1 MAREQSNSLVGRAHE
16 LGVLKELD
24 GSLILR
30 GSAGVGKSALLDAVA
45 TDARAS
51 GTRVLRAAGVQAE
64 TDFAYAGLHQLLH
77 PLLGRAAEME
87 PAHRATLTAVL
98 GGIPERAPSV
108 MALGVAVLDLLSLAG
123 AETPLLLIVDD
134 GQWFDVPSV
143 QVCAFVARRLD
154 ELPIRLVVA
163 VRDTEPSGFDDAGF
177 TDLVVAPLSP
187 EDAAQLLDERFPG
200 LSADARRQTLE
211 YADGNPLAL
220 VELPA
225 NRQGNTE
232 GTLSLPRRLEQI
244 FADRIRAL
252 PDEERRELL
261 LMALD
266 GAGRHQD
273 HGPHYTPETTTAARA
288 AGLLDDSELHDS
300 EPAFRHPLVGSA
312 VVQTASPNE
321 RRAAHAALAGRYAAD
336 LERRAVHRA
345 AAAVDPDPEI
355 AEELERAARSA
366 VRRGGATTAVHWLT
380 RAAELHP
387 RPKERARLLADAAY
401 VAGQAGLLERAEIL
415 VAAADQAGGRVSSPD
430 AVLTAAYIALY
441 RHGDVAMHSVVAGV
455 LRARHAQLDDVML
468 TRLVN
473 LLLALSLF
481 AADPAAWVVTVEVTE
496 KVHGRLPPT
505 TLLCRDA
512 WSDVV
517 RRGAPIKDRL
527 REAVTDFAEPW
538 DLMRLGVAAF
548 WADILAEFRP
558 YLRRT
563 AERERDSGAASSL
576 MTILQLVMFD
586 GIAAG
591 RWDEAVRVGEQ
602 GLALTEEHGYD
613 LFGHQFRVFLGIV
626 AAQRGDTARAAEL
639 QAVVDAWARPR
650 RVGFLIQFAEEIG
663 LLSAL
668 SSGDYETAWT
678 YAIGITS
685 PGTFPP
691 FVQHSSRT
699 LLDLVEAAL
708 HTGRDELARTH
719 LAAAKREGIAE
730 VSPRLALLV
739 AGAEAMTDPSQ
750 AAFGA
755 AAGLPAGLD
764 FPFERAR
771 IRLAEGGWLRRQKMI
786 SEARVALSDAL
797 ETFER
802 LGAHSWAERARHEL
816 GLGRP
821 GAVRAQP
828 LTTQERLIA
837 DLAATGLSNKQIGE
851 RLFLSPRTVGA
862 HLYRIFPK
870 LGITSRAALRD
881 ALDDL
886 DD

>member
-16 LGVLKELD
+16 LGVLKGLD

-30 GSAGVGKSALLDAVA
+30 GPAGVGKSALLDALA
-45 TDARAS
+45 TDARANNA
-51 GTRVLRAAGVQAE
+51 RVLRAAGVQAE

-77 PLLGRAAEME
+77 PLLGQASEME

-108 MALGVAVLDLLSLAG
+108 MALGVAVLDLLSVAG
-123 AETPLLLIVDD
+123 ARTPLLLIVDD

-143 QVCAFVARRLD
+143 RVCAFVARRLD
-154 ELPIRLVVA
+154 DLPIRVVVA
-163 VRDTEPSGFDDAGF
+163 VRDTDPSGFDDAGF
-177 TDLVVAPLSP
+177 NELAVAPLSP
-187 EDAAQLLDERFPG
+187 EDAAELLDNRYPG
-200 LSADARRQTLE
+200 LSADTRRQTLE
-211 YADGNPLAL
+211 YADGIPLAL
-220 VELPA
+220 VELP
-225 NRQGNTE
+225 GNGPGADP
-232 GTLSLPRRLEQI
+232 GTLSLPRRLEKV

-252 PDEERRELL
+252 PDAERRELL

-266 GAGRHQD
+266 GAGRQQA
-273 HGPHYTPETTTAARA
+273 HGPHYIPEMTTAAQA
-288 AGLLDDSELHDS
+288 AGLLLDA
-300 EPAFRHPLVGSA
+300 EPAFRHPLVASA

-321 RRAAHAALAGRYAAD
+321 RRAAHAVLAGLYAAD
-336 LERRAVHRA
+336 LERRAAHRA

-355 AEELERAARSA
+355 AGELERAARSA
-366 VRRGGATTAVHWLT
+366 VRRGGATTAVQWLT

-441 RHGDVAMHSVVAGV
+441 RHGDVAMHGVVAGV
-455 LRARHAQLDDVML
+455 VRARHAELDDVML

-481 AADPAAWVVTVEVTE
+481 AGDPAAWMITDEVTE
-496 KVHGRLPPT
+496 KVQDRLPPT

-517 RRGAPIKDRL
+517 RRGAGLTDRL

-548 WADILAEFRP
+548 WVDTLADFRP

-586 GIAAG
+586 DIAAG

-626 AAQRGDTARAAEL
+626 AAQRGDSARAAEL

-663 LLSAL
+663 LLAAL

-691 FVQHSSRT
+691 YVQHSSRT

-708 HTGRDELARTH
+708 HTGRDGIARTH
-719 LAAAKREGIAE
+719 VIAAKREGFAE

-750 AAFGA
+750 AAFA
-755 AAGLPAGLD
+755 AAAELPGGLD

-771 IRLAEGGWLRRQKMI
+771 IRLAEGAWLRRQKMI
-786 SEARVALSDAL
+786 SEARVALNDAA

-802 LGAHSWAERARHEL
+802 LGAHRWAERARREL
-816 GLGRP
+816 GSGSHSGKP
-821 GAVRAQP
+821 DHQQ

-837 DLAATGLSNKQIGE
+837 ELAATGLSNKQIGAQ
-851 RLFLSPRTVGA
+851 LFLSPRTVGA

-881 ALDDL
+881 ALDD
-886 DD
+886 